1 MEEGLPETLKLRYW
15 WRCVSLTSLPC
26 SDQESLDEGFGASR
40 GRAVAKL
47 AVDGIPQRAGTA

>member
-1 MEEGLPETLKLRYW
+1 MEEGLPETLKLRNW
-15 WRCVSLTSLPC
+15 GRCVSLTSFP
-26 SDQESLDEGFGASR
+26 SPDQESLDEGLGASR